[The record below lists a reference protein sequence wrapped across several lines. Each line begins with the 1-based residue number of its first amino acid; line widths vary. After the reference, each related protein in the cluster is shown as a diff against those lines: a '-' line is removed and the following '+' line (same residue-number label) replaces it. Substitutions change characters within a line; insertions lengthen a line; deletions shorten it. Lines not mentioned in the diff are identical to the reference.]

1 MDIYRT
7 PKSNLDLEKIGAP
20 PKLAYALLSLFFFEF
35 FSVIAI
41 NLMGSYGNEPIHLFS
56 IEMAIVFAA
65 SLFLMAY
72 VWKIIKEGLKTISIV
87 VYVFL
92 AISIIFDGPNWVSSG
107 IFFGVAESLTFIN
120 FSLLLCALYM
130 AKLPLKKWFIR

>member
-1 MDIYRT
+1 MDIYKT
-7 PKSNLDLEKIGAP
+7 PKSNLDLENIGAP

-41 NLMGSYGNEPIHLFS
+41 NILGSYGNEPVQLFS

-72 VWKIIKEGLKTISIV
+72 VWKIIRQGLKSIFMV
-87 VYVFL
+87 VYIFL
-92 AISIIFDGPNWVSSG
+92 AISIIFDSPNWVSSG
-107 IFFGVAESLTFIN
+107 IFIGVAESLTFIN
-120 FSLLLCALYM
+120 FTLLLCTLYM
-130 AKLPLKKWFIR
+130 VKLPLKKWFVR